1 MNGLSS
7 NWGGYMSNQAT
18 QRRFTD
24 RERAGDALADALA
37 YYRGAD
43 VLVLGLP
50 RGGVPVAAR
59 VAEQL
64 NGELDVI
71 VARKLPSPI
80 SQELAIG
87 AITADGE
94 RYLNDGLV
102 SELGVS
108 DTFLSAVTRMKRDEA
123 RTRERQYRGTRPP
136 PCITGRIVILV
147 DDGLAT
153 GATMHAAARSVRKQ
167 HPARLIVAAPV
178 GSREACDALS
188 ADADEV
194 VCPWQPEPF
203 GAISLY
209 YQNFAQTSDA
219 EVREVLEHARAS
231 RAVEPW

>member
-1 MNGLSS
+1 VITHVQGQR
-7 NWGGYMSNQAT
+7 YADRAT
-18 QRRFTD
+18 
-24 RERAGDALADALA
+24 AGDALADGLA

-59 VAEQL
+59 IAEEL
-64 NGELDVI
+64 DGELDVL

-87 AITADGE
+87 AVTADGE
-94 RYLNDGLV
+94 RYLNEGLI

-108 DTFLSAVTRMKRDEA
+108 DTFLDAVTGVQRAEA
-123 RTRERQYRGTRPP
+123 RRREQQFRGGRPGP
-136 PCITGRIVILV
+136 RITGRIVLLV

-167 HPARLIVAAPV
+167 NPAHLIVAAPV
-178 GSREACDALS
+178 GSREACEAL
-188 ADADEV
+188 AAEADEV

-203 GAISLY
+203 GAVGLY
-209 YQNFAQTSDA
+209 YRDFAQTSDA
-219 EVREVLEHARAS
+219 EVQEILTRSPATKS
-231 RAVEPW
+231 VEPW